1 MNGEIVQVSG
11 SVVDVVF
18 EKGNL
23 PKIREALT
31 VVLDGKTHVMEVA
44 QHIGGGRVR
53 CIMLSESEG
62 LYRGMV
68 VTATGNNICVPVGQ
82 ATLGRMFNVLGD
94 PIDGGSPID
103 DRSEKWNIH
112 RNAPSFDEQS
122 PAVEILETV

>member
-31 VVLDGKTHVMEVA
+31 AVLDGKTHVMEVA

-68 VTATGNNICVPVGQ
+68 VTAKGNKN
-82 ATLGRMFNVLGD
+82 TF
-94 PIDGGSPID
+94 
-103 DRSEKWNIH
+103 
-112 RNAPSFDEQS
+112 
-122 PAVEILETV
+122 